1 MFHPLQSLIQAGV
14 ESHIAVTGLGMTFA
28 GLFNVPGLSSFLG
41 SYHIPY
47 GKDVMKTFLQG
58 REVVK
63 SVSFDTAQKMLDTMV
78 SMYQT
83 GEDRCRIFLAVTG
96 AGPTVEPRRGL
107 DQVYISGRLYPT
119 SVGYLEYNHC
129 LVFKKGCH
137 TRAEVEAIVVNEMI
151 QALYALVDIPESR
164 SDDPIYEN
172 VYSSR
177 ERLSGKGVSVIDRS
191 ITTKD
196 LQWGPND
203 YMMIPITG
211 NPLHKGHLAMADY
224 AYSQGRIP
232 LFCVSS
238 VHHIKGAISP
248 FDVQERILS
257 IPNAACP
264 DPDFLWIDKWVH
276 NPDRV
281 WLMGADAWELLWS
294 YGTPHDQIEAVIRDT
309 NTRVHV
315 SYRDGKP
322 PVTRLDLI
330 KQVTPMDI
338 SMSSSVVRSEYGL

>member
-1 MFHPLQSLIQAGV
+1 MYHPLQPLLQTGI
-14 ESHIAVTGLGMTFA
+14 ETHIAVTGLGMTFA

-47 GKDVMKTFLQG
+47 GKDAMKVFLQG

-83 GEDRCRIFLAVTG
+83 GDTRCRVFLAVTG

-107 DQVYISGRLYPT
+107 DQVYVSGRLYPT
-119 SVGYLEYNHC
+119 SGGYLEYNHRM
-129 LVFKKGCH
+129 VFKKGCH
-137 TRAEVEAIVVNEMI
+137 IRTGVEAIAVEEMI
-151 QALYALVDIPESR
+151 QALYTLSEECT
-164 SDDPIYEN
+164 PINTPYEN

-177 ERLSGKGVSVIDRS
+177 FTVDGTIDRS
-191 ITTKD
+191 FTTKD
-196 LQWGPND
+196 LKWDPND
-203 YMMIPITG
+203 YMFIPITG
-211 NPLHKGHLAMADY
+211 NPVHQGHLAMADY
-224 AYSQGRIP
+224 AYSCGRIP

-257 IPNAACP
+257 IPKAACP
-264 DPDFLWIDKWVH
+264 DPDFLWVDKWTH
-276 NPDRV
+276 NPGRV
-281 WLMGADAWELLWS
+281 WLMGTDAWELLWS
-294 YGTPHDQIEAVIRDT
+294 YGTPHDVIEAVIRDT
-309 NTRVHV
+309 GTRIHV
-315 SYRDGKP
+315 SYRDGKT

-330 KQVTPMDI
+330 ERVAAMDV
-338 SMSSSVVRSEYGL
+338 SMSSSAIRTEYGL